1 MNGKE
6 NGNGDFLMKIGG
18 NGSTNCILA
27 HPRSESDFF
36 ESPFHLNSS
45 ETILTFLLKSI
56 CHLHGRV
63 GEDRVGDIGNIA
75 SK

>member
-1 MNGKE
+1 MGKRMGMGIFWWKLE
-6 NGNGDFLMKIGG
+6 GMGVRIAYLL
-18 NGSTNCILA
+18 T
-27 HPRSESDFF
+27 PRSESDFF
-36 ESPFHLNSS
+36 ESPFHLDSS